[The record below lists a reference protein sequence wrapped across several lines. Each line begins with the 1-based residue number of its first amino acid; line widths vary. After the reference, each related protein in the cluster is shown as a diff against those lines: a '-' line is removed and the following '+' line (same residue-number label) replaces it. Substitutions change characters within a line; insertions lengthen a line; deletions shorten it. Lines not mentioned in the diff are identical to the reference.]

1 MIHRS
6 EVMTER
12 WTETSI
18 IRSDGLEEFREKPE
32 YGNRHA
38 IFEPG
43 ADWGEIHFDEH
54 NALDFPNGTIDHLAK
69 YTEEK
74 TDIPEKWAKAGI
86 VIGGLALGAF
96 LLGKMGGK

>member
-1 MIHRS
+1 MIHRR

-12 WTETSI
+12 WTGTSI
-18 IRSDGLEEFREKPE
+18 IRSDDLEEFREKPE

-43 ADWGEIHFDEH
+43 ADWGEIHYDEY
-54 NALDFPNGTIDHLAK
+54 NALDFPNGTLDHLAK

-74 TDIPEKWAKAGI
+74 TNIPEKWAK
-86 VIGGLALGAF
+86 GGLILGGLLVGAF
-96 LLGKMGGK
+96 LLKGLGGK